1 MGQEANCQ
9 VSHEGGRGG
18 QKKNV
23 KENHVGQEAD
33 RHLRRVKTGGPT
45 WAQASQE
52 AWPRSECPMPRSRIV
67 PSYALALEYYVF
79 DLTIEIAMYQCQYS
93 VSSMA

>member
-52 AWPRSECPMPRSRIV
+52 AWPRSECPMPRKFTTGPPNCVHVNRHAGV
-67 PSYALALEYYVF
+67 
-79 DLTIEIAMYQCQYS
+79 LTNP
-93 VSSMA
+93 